1 MIARGPSNRCGRLR
15 MVCTPLLPAFR
26 DTLLDHRPL
35 VITLQIHLFC
45 QFWSFRAAVLNM
57 SVIFHIACISDIY
70 IVIYN
75 SSSKV
80 S

>member
-1 MIARGPSNRCGRLR
+1 
-15 MVCTPLLPAFR
+15 MVRTPLLPAFR

-35 VITLQIHLFC
+35 MITVTKPFVL
-45 QFWSFRAAVLNM
+45 SVLNM

-80 S
+80 TVK